1 MKTLLYDVTPS
12 STSGLA
18 ANDVIF
24 TATSIGNDGSGYL
37 ESVWCYNLD
46 DIDRGIDLYFMDSS
60 FSVGAANAAFNMSD
74 ANAIKTL
81 AKITFSSGSWLDATN
96 SLLQV
101 KGPSDTGMNVWLEA
115 SDPGTSSLIYIVGVA
130 KSTGGWSSGGLKFK
144 IGLRPA

>member
-24 TATSIGNDGSGYL
+24 TATSVGNTEGGYL

-46 DIDRGIDLYFMDSS
+46 DIDRGIDLYFFNSS
-60 FSVGAANAAFNMSD
+60 VSVGAANAAFNVSD
-74 ANAIKTL
+74 ANITKAL

-96 SLLQV
+96 SLIQV
-101 KGPSDTGMNVWLEA
+101 KGPSDTGMNVWLEGSA
-115 SDPGTSSLIYIVGVA
+115 PGTSALVYIVGVA
-130 KSTGGWSSGGLKFK
+130 KSTGGWSSGGLAFK
-144 IGLRPA
+144 IGLRRP